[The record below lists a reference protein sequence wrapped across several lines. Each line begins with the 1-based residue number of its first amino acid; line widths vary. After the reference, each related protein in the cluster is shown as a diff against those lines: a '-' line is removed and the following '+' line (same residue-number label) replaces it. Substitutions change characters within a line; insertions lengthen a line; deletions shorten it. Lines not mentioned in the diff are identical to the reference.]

1 VLKRAIIAAWL
12 AISGPG
18 ALAEGGAAPPPEC
31 EHLLVEVDGA
41 GQVTAGDKVALIEAV
56 RSGQSVQ
63 VGFRLAETP
72 AGGFFLTH
80 WYAPYSMTVMGEDVF
95 THSSRVH
102 LQMPDAEIEDLPP
115 AERSQ
120 MWVTLIGTDGIL
132 HGRYQDEATPTA
144 HAVTAWWCALE

>member
-1 VLKRAIIAAWL
+1 MLKRAIIAAWL

-18 ALAEGGAAPPPEC
+18 ALAEGEAAPPPDC
-31 EHLLVEVDGA
+31 EHLLVKVDGA
-41 GQVTAGDKVALIEAV
+41 GQVTAGDKAALIEAV

-132 HGRYQDEATPTA
+132 HGRYPDEATPTA